1 METTADLEERGM
13 ENQTIENRFNLIDEP
28 WIPVADV
35 GRVSLKEIFSN
46 PQLRA
51 LGGNPVQK
59 IAITKLLLAIA
70 QAASTPADDDEWE
83 KMGWQ
88 GMAEQSLSYLEQWQD
103 RFYLYGEKPFLQM
116 PGIAPA
122 EIKTLGVLSPE
133 VSTGNTTV
141 LTQSQNERDHTDAG
155 KAITLVMQMGFGLSG
170 KKTDNSVV
178 LTLGYQGKQNANG
191 KPASGRGGVSVGHMG
206 LLHSFWSGDS
216 IVQSLW
222 FNLFTQEDIA
232 DLPMYP
238 SLGRAPW
245 EQMPG
250 GEDDDIARALQESL
264 IGRLVPLGKFC
275 LLADNGIHYTD
286 GIAHAG
292 YLEGKSDPTASVDF
306 AQKKPKAL
314 WVNPDKRP
322 WRELTSLLQFIEAG
336 KSSGFD
342 TPQLR
347 ITLKR
352 LRKACDHFAL
362 WSGGLR
368 VSSNAGEQYVS
379 GTDDYVQ
386 SELWLDSDILGSLFL
401 EHLKHEMA
409 QLDGIQKLLWG
420 AVVRY
425 FRLLSDID
433 KSGSGKAQP
442 FVTKQA
448 DKATQLFWQL
458 AERQSQNLIDACEA
472 TPIAAEQRL
481 KLRQIFTNYALQTFD
496 QLCPNSSARQMD
508 AWAQTRPNFYKYL
521 KAE

>member
-1 METTADLEERGM
+1 METTANQEASSM
-13 ENQTIENRFNLIDEP
+13 ENSTVENRFNLIDEA
-28 WIPVADV
+28 WIPVADF
-35 GRVSLKEIFSN
+35 GRASLKDIFSN
-46 PQLRA
+46 PELRA

-70 QAASTPADDDEWE
+70 QAAATPADDDEWQQL
-83 KMGWQ
+83 GWQ
-88 GMAEQSLSYLEQWQD
+88 GMADKCLSYLEQWRD
-103 RFYLYGEKPFLQM
+103 RFYLYGDKPFLQM
-116 PGIAPA
+116 PSIARA
-122 EIKTLGVLSPE
+122 EVKTLGVLSPE

-141 LTQSQNERDHTDAG
+141 LTQSQSERNQDEADQATT
-155 KAITLVMQMGFGLSG
+155 IVMQMGFGLSG
-170 KKTDNSVV
+170 KKTDNSIT
-178 LTLGYQGKQNANG
+178 LTEGYLGKQNAKG
-191 KPASGRGGVSVGHMG
+191 KPASGKAGIAVGHMG
-206 LLHSFWSGDS
+206 LLHSFWWGEC
-216 IVQSLW
+216 VAHSLW
-222 FNLFTQEDIA
+222 LNLFTAEDIA
-232 DLPMYP
+232 ELAMYP
-238 SLGRAPW
+238 ALGIAPW
-245 EQMPG
+245 EQVPE
-250 GEDDDIARALQESL
+250 GEDDGLARASKETLM
-264 IGRLVPLGKFC
+264 GRLVPLGKFC

-292 YLEGKSDPTASVDF
+292 YLEGKADPTASVDF
-306 AQKKPKAL
+306 AHKKPKAL

-352 LRKACDHFAL
+352 VRKACGHFAL

-368 VSSNAGEQYVS
+368 VSSNAGEQYAS

-409 QLDGIQKLLWG
+409 QLDGIKNLLWSS
-420 AVVRY
+420 VIRY

-433 KSGSGKAQP
+433 KSGTGKAQP
-442 FVTKQA
+442 FVAKQA

-472 TPIAAEQRL
+472 TPEAEEQRL
-481 KLRQIFTNYALQTFD
+481 KLRRTFANYARQTYD

-508 AWAQTRPNFYKYL
+508 AWAQARPNFSKYL
-521 KAE
+521 KAD